1 MSLSFINIGATEMAI
16 LFIPPFLVMIY
27 TIYHIINNDMING
40 NNRIFWIISI
50 LLLNFIRCIFYWW
63 YGKGK
68 ITNNALTLLRMN

>member
-1 MSLSFINIGATEMAI
+1 MILSFINIGATEMAI

-27 TIYHIINNDMING
+27 TIYHIINNVNISG

-50 LLLNFIRCIFYWW
+50 LLLNFIGCIFYWL

-68 ITNNALTLLRMN
+68 HKTNIHH